1 MYAPTLAKLHP
12 EQQRAVLAMAAV
24 SLNHRRLAE
33 PVCPTWRS
41 IARPDQIM
49 PEGDWR
55 TWLILAGRGFGKT
68 RTGAESVTE
77 EVTAGNAGKVMV
89 AAQTA
94 ADARDISVEG
104 LMTRI
109 TGFDAYGKP
118 ILGKRPGVA
127 YEPSKRRVAWDN
139 GATGT
144 TFSAEDPDSFRG
156 YQGDLA
162 WLDEVA
168 AWKYPESYDQ
178 VQFGLRIGRARQIVT
193 TTPRPVRVIR
203 ELLAADTTHVT
214 RGKTL
219 DNAKNLSDSALA
231 YLLGRYEGT
240 RLGRQELEGDL
251 LDDVPGAL
259 WTRESIAHRQPR
271 MALKDGTLVPDLA
284 RIVVAIDPAV
294 TSGEDS
300 DETGIVVAGLGQ
312 DNVGY
317 VLADLSSRLGPTDW
331 ARRAIAAYHD
341 FHADRVVAEGNQGG
355 DLISS
360 VIRQIDQTVPVTI
373 VNARFGKRTRA
384 EPVAA
389 LYEQGRVVHVA
400 SFPDL
405 EDQMCSFTGS
415 PGETSPDRMDALV
428 WALTDLMVSGGY
440 TGSNFSMV
448 A

>member
-1 MYAPTLAKLHP
+1 MIAAPSLARLQP
-12 EQQRAVLAMAAV
+12 EQQIAVLRLAAV
-24 SLNHRRLAE
+24 SKRHVQKAS
-33 PVCPTWRS
+33 VGVSWGA
-41 IARPDQIM
+41 IARPEQVQ

-68 RTGAESVTE
+68 RTGAESVCSDVQACT
-77 EVTAGNAGKVMV
+77 AGKVMI

-118 ILGKRPGVA
+118 ILGKRPGVN
-127 YEPSKRRVAWDN
+127 YEPSKRRVTWDN

-162 WLDEVA
+162 WLDELA

-178 VQFGLRIGRARQIVT
+178 VQFGLRLGRARQIVT

-203 ELLAADTTHVT
+203 ELLADDTTIVT
-214 RGKTL
+214 RGKTM
-219 DNAKNLSDSALA
+219 DNAKNLSDSALS
-231 YLLGRYEGT
+231 YLLSRYEGT

-259 WTRESIAHRQPR
+259 WSRESIPHRRAPQVLR
-271 MALKDGTLVPDLA
+271 NGRDVDDFA

-300 DETGIVVAGLGQ
+300 DETGIVVAALGHDGL
-312 DNVGY
+312 GY
-317 VLADLSSRLGPTDW
+317 VLADLSSRLSPNEW
-331 ARRAIAAYHD
+331 SKRAIAAYHD
-341 FHADRVVAEGNQGG
+341 FAADRVVAEGNQGG

-360 VIRQIDQTVPVTI
+360 VLRQIDPTVPVTM
-373 VNARFGKRTRA
+373 VHAQFGKRTRA

-389 LYEQGRVVHVA
+389 LYEQGKVVHVA
-400 SFPDL
+400 SLPDL
-405 EDQMCSFTGS
+405 EDQMCSYTGA
-415 PGETSPDRMDALV
+415 PGESSPDRLDALV
-428 WALTDLMVSGGY
+428 WALTDLMVAGGY
-440 TGSNFSMV
+440 SGSNFSMV